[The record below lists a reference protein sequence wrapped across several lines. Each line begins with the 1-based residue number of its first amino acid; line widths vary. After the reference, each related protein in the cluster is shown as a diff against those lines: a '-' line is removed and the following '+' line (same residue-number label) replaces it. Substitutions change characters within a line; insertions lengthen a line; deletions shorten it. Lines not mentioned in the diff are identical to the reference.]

1 MERYTP
7 ATWTWRQDHVGHRQM
22 GAGVGMGESKPTGV
36 RTLAT
41 KIDHLFRTV
50 HPRNR
55 GEYSLEE
62 VAEGIRQRGGPTI
75 SANYLWLLRK
85 GLRDNPT
92 KKHLEALSDWFGVSP
107 AYFFDDKVAAEVDTQ
122 LELLAALRDA
132 RVRHLALRASALSP
146 ETLGAI
152 TEMVERARQIEGV
165 PAVDGQR
172 QRRARAQPRPAE
184 DG

>member
-1 MERYTP
+1 MS
-7 ATWTWRQDHVGHRQM
+7 
-22 GAGVGMGESKPTGV
+22 ESEPTSI
-36 RTLAT
+36 RTLAA
-41 KIDHLFRTV
+41 KIDHLFHTV

-107 AYFFDDKVAAEVDTQ
+107 AYFFDDKVAAQADAQ

-132 RVRHLALRASALSP
+132 QVRHLALRASALSP

-172 QRRARAQPRPAE
+172 QRRARTQPRPAE

>member
-1 MERYTP
+1 
-7 ATWTWRQDHVGHRQM
+7 
-22 GAGVGMGESKPTGV
+22 MGEPDTAPP
-36 RTLAT
+36 RTLAE
-41 KIDHLFRTV
+41 KLAHLFHTV
-50 HPRNR
+50 HPHNR

-75 SANYLWLLRK
+75 SVNYLWLLRK
-85 GLRDNPT
+85 GLRSNPT

-107 AYFFDDKVAAEVDTQ
+107 AYFFDDRVAAQVDAQ

-132 RVRHLALRASALSP
+132 QVRHLALRASVLSP